1 MTCSKFWRPQHCV
14 LSIFWASHGVWICP
28 FSFWLWWRL
37 PHLWWHQARQRPK
50 LYELTYLYLNS
61 SCFTFTGSHVS
72 PYNFGLCRAW
82 CHHKRGSLHHN
93 QQEKGQIHV
102 PWLAQNFDSLRY
114 CGSHLLCSAIF
125 STQLVDRLFVDYLSS
140 YNAFFVTHH
149 AYCSAYIR
157 LFHHSHKVRTKIF

>member
-1 MTCSKFWRPQHCV
+1 MVK
-14 LSIFWASHGVWICP
+14 HGSPKKDI
-28 FSFWLWWRL
+28 LKL
-37 PHLWWHQARQRPK
+37 PN
-50 LYELTYLYLNS
+50 LYLNNC
-61 SCFTFTGSHVS
+61 CFTFSGNHVS

-157 LFHHSHKVRTKIF
+157 LFHHSHKVRAKIIYLFEIPLTVRIHTPFYYQNGICI